1 MRFESSMRKNRN
13 DGQVFVNSPVRP
25 SILYISL
32 TLVEGQFDAIL
43 PGVIGNIPRNCICIV
58 TLSCG
63 MDRKEERFCFLFL
76 FGVYHR
82 YIDKLAL
89 KELTIDSRI

>member
-1 MRFESSMRKNRN
+1 MRKNRN
-13 DGQVFVNSPVRP
+13 DGQVLVNSPVRP

-43 PGVIGNIPRNCICIV
+43 PAVIGNIPRNCICIV

-63 MDRKEERFCFLFL
+63 MDRKEESFE
-76 FGVYHR
+76 GTYHR
-82 YIDKLAL
+82 QQNMTNRKSPISTAFR
-89 KELTIDSRI
+89 EAALTIMSNIV